1 MNIKGLFGDAIPIIQ
16 KFAPSVA
23 SAITSPI
30 GFAAGYIIPIL
41 ASAFGTSS
49 RDLNALAGKIFEDP
63 DAAEKLAAI
72 EHDHGDWLCGILQS
86 VTHLSSADIH
96 IKLEWQKKL

>member
-30 GFAAGYIIPIL
+30 GFAAGYVLPLL
-41 ASAFGTSS
+41 ASAFNTSP
-49 RDLNALAGKIFEDP
+49 RDLNTLAAKIFEDP
-63 DAAEKLAAI
+63 NAGEKLAEI

-96 IKLEWQKKL
+96 VKLEWQKKL